1 MPELDKK
8 SPVCPDCL
16 ACGFPFWEQLT
27 PEEQEFLCR
36 TTRPVKYKKG
46 ERVHSPVENCVGI
59 LLLRTGQLR
68 AYLLSEDGRDV
79 TLYRLFP
86 GRSASSRP
94 PVSWIRSILICTST
108 PRRTP
113 RPTASA
119 LERSAA

>member
-8 SPVCPDCL
+8 SSVCPDCL

-68 AYLLSEDGRDV
+68 AYLLSEDGRQ
-79 TLYRLFP
+79 F
-86 GRSASSRP
+86 
-94 PVSWIRSILICTST
+94 
-108 PRRTP
+108 
-113 RPTASA
+113 
-119 LERSAA
+119 

>member
-46 ERVHSPVENCVGI
+46 ERVHSMKRRHCS
-59 LLLRTGQLR
+59 RWQK
-68 AYLLSEDGRDV
+68 
-79 TLYRLFP
+79 
-86 GRSASSRP
+86 ASLC
-94 PVSWIRSILICTST
+94 W
-108 PRRTP
+108 
-113 RPTASA
+113 PTAS
-119 LERSAA
+119 L

>member
-46 ERVHSPVENCVGI
+46 ERVHSPVENCV
-59 LLLRTGQLR
+59 R
-68 AYLLSEDGRDV
+68 SEERRVGKEC
-79 TLYRLFP
+79 
-86 GRSASSRP
+86 RSRWSP
-94 PVSWIRSILICTST
+94 YH
-108 PRRTP
+108 
-113 RPTASA
+113 
-119 LERSAA
+119 